1 MTNIFIKGF
10 IYELINNLQIN
21 YKFDEIKDVSMDSNS
36 IMFSKLL
43 KTDYSDIQIS
53 GGIEFEYEITKN
65 NEYIIKNFEII
76 LYKDFLISQ
85 YSYLKNRMN
94 YVEEKKIILNRYN
107 VHNIIDN
114 LVKLFRNKM
123 IILDTNIT
131 AKLDRLMKNHKDY
144 ISK

>member
-1 MTNIFIKGF
+1 MSDIFIKGF
-10 IYELINNLQIN
+10 IHELIDKLQMN
-21 YKFDEIKDVSMDSNS
+21 YKFDEIKDVSMNSNS

-43 KTDYSDIQIS
+43 RTDYSDIQIS
-53 GGIEFEYEITKN
+53 GGIDFDYEITKN
-65 NEYIIKNFEII
+65 KEYIIKNLEIT

-94 YVEEKKIILNRYN
+94 YIEEKKILINRYN
-107 VHNIIDN
+107 VYKIIDN